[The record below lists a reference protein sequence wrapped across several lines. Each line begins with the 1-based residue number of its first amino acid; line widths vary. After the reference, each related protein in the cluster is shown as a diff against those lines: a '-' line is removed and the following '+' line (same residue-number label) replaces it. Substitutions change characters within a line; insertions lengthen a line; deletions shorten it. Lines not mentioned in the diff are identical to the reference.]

1 MKLYFGKSTLTT
13 LLLAGFVAYAA
24 LAFWRRAEIQHW
36 GRRTLLVLA
45 WGLVLCVQA
54 AVRDGYHLSVQHAID
69 GSCAPGLFAAAGPQA
84 IVGGALAAAAVLC
97 AIVTPFV
104 GSQSGRRGL
113 FFAAT
118 GCMLVKIAFV
128 ELSRVWFWLS
138 GSTGWKF

>member
-1 MKLYFGKSTLTT
+1 M
-13 LLLAGFVAYAA
+13 
-24 LAFWRRAEIQHW
+24 
-36 GRRTLLVLA
+36 
-45 WGLVLCVQA
+45 
-54 AVRDGYHLSVQHAID
+54 RDGYHLSVQHAID

>member
-45 WGLVLCVQA
+45 WGLVLCAQA

-69 GSCAPGLFAAAGPQA
+69 GSCAPGLFAAAAGGPA
-84 IVGGALAAAAVLC
+84 RRRPRRRRARAPWS
-97 AIVTPFV
+97 VTT
-104 GSQSGRRGL
+104 GRNGR
-113 FFAAT
+113 
-118 GCMLVKIAFV
+118 V
-128 ELSRVWFWLS
+128 ETVARM
-138 GSTGWKF
+138 STACG

>member
-1 MKLYFGKSTLTT
+1 MC
-13 LLLAGFVAYAA
+13 
-24 LAFWRRAEIQHW
+24 I
-36 GRRTLLVLA
+36 
-45 WGLVLCVQA
+45 
-54 AVRDGYHLSVQHAID
+54 RDR
-69 GSCAPGLFAAAGPQA
+69 A

-128 ELSRVWFWLS
+128 ELSRIWFWLS